1 MTNNTTSGGANPGVM
16 RKQHNLVVRTP
27 LPRYLPPQE
36 VVNALRT
43 YVPVIKHQAL
53 VTRYERATGLPECA
67 LDPFFHGGSP
77 IANPGVDHNPPD
89 SYRDGA
95 FVTFNVFE
103 RINLIPGIASKEI
116 NFPVTFQD
124 APGGVRCRADA
135 PGGVTLWTE
144 FKVRPKPQKLDDTT
158 SSATGSDW
166 EAEVDR
172 RREFELVEWVTVETS
187 SLLMPFVARSMEG
200 AHKDICQK
208 VVDEVAVRCSWE

>member
-1 MTNNTTSGGANPGVM
+1 MANNTASGGANPGLM
-16 RKQHNLVVRTP
+16 RKQHNLVVRIP
-27 LPRYLPPQE
+27 LPRHLPPQE

-43 YVPVIKHQAL
+43 YIPVIKHQAL
-53 VTRYERATGLPECA
+53 VTRYERAPGLPDCA
-67 LDPFFHGGSP
+67 SDPFFHGGSP
-77 IANPGVDHNPPD
+77 NANPGQDHNPPD
-89 SYRDGA
+89 I
-95 FVTFNVFE
+95 VTFNVFE
-103 RINLIPGIASKEI
+103 RINVIPGLASKEI

-135 PGGVTLWTE
+135 PAGVTLWTE
-144 FKVRPKPQKLDDTT
+144 FKVRPKPQKLDDTA
-158 SSATGSDW
+158 SSATGPDW

-172 RREFELVEWVTVETS
+172 RREFELVERVTVETS

>member
-1 MTNNTTSGGANPGVM
+1 MTDNTTSAAVKPGMM

-27 LPRYLPPQE
+27 LPRYLPPRE

-43 YVPVIKHQAL
+43 YIPVIKHQAL
-53 VTRYERATGLPECA
+53 VTHYEPAPGLPDCA
-67 LDPFFHGGSP
+67 SDPFFHGGSSV
-77 IANPGVDHNPPD
+77 ADPGVAHNSPE
-89 SYRDGA
+89 SVREGKLA
-95 FVTFNVFE
+95 AFNVFE

-116 NFPVTFQD
+116 SFPVTFQD

-135 PGGVTLWTE
+135 PAGVTLWTV
-144 FKVRPKPQKLDDTT
+144 FKVRPKPDDTAST
-158 SSATGSDW
+158 GSGSDW

-172 RREFELVEWVTVETS
+172 RRPYELVEWVTVETT